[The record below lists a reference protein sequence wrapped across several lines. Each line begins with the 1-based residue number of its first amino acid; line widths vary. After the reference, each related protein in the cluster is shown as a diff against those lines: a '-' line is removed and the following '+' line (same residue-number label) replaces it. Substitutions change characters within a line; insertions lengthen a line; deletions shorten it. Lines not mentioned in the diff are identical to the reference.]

1 MLTISD
7 FYLVIVNSGLFIGIC
22 FSNSFFKKQ
31 LQINIGGMIHTFCEK
46 DLCEVFA
53 VEKMQG
59 RRQRGGWG
67 GFSSPSFW
75 PNS

>member
-1 MLTISD
+1 MRFHEIIFQTDADNFRFLSG
-7 FYLVIVNSGLFIGIC
+7 NSKLGFVHIC

-59 RRQRGGWG
+59 RRKV
-67 GFSSPSFW
+67 
-75 PNS
+75 